1 MSKKVNLR
9 EAKEKASTPV
19 QEEAA
24 KLTARE
30 IEFGI
35 EYDSPE
41 GDVKKTK
48 IRSKVL
54 DGDGRLV
61 KMRLMAQLAGGV
73 SVDTIGAEERYR
85 LDVLS
90 KCVAQIQDP
99 AQWVLDAMSED
110 NEFLIEVHKVLM
122 EHENRYFRRDDG
134 AGDPDKRKPRISI
147 DSSALT

>member
-19 QEEAA
+19 QEESG
-24 KLTARE
+24 KVTARE

-90 KCVAQIQDP
+90 KCVAQI
-99 AQWVLDAMSED
+99 
-110 NEFLIEVHKVLM
+110 EVHKVLM